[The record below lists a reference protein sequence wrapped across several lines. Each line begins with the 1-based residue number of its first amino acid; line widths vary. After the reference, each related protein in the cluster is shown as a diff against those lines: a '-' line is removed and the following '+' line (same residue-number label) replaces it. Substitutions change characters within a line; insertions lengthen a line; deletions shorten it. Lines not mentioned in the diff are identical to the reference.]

1 MRIIDAR
8 SGKDVKVGDVID
20 YGQAPVCVYG
30 PPKPTGE
37 KIKHPGTGEMVPAYE
52 FGPPTHCET
61 PSHREW
67 WKLLDVR
74 DRFFSAEALVEYHQS
89 DGTVWKRWSPLAV
102 RFTHPSFMFQRIA
115 FVPT

>member
-20 YGQAPVCVYG
+20 YGQAPVCTYG
-30 PPKPTGE
+30 PPRQVGVTPHPRTG
-37 KIKHPGTGEMVPAYE
+37 KMVPGYE
-52 FGPPTHCET
+52 MGPLIGCEK
-61 PSHREW
+61 PPHREW

-74 DRFFSAEALVEYHQS
+74 DRFFTAEALVEYHHH
-89 DGTVWKRWSPLAV
+89 DGTVWTRWSPLAV
-102 RFTHPSFMFQRIA
+102 RFMHPSFPFQRIA